1 MEELIDLGLL
11 LKASIDKIHTNRR
24 RIEILAEEIIET
36 VHELQNV
43 ANQTTDILGL
53 TIPHSNSRSTSG
65 SLEEEIRANKSR
77 VATGISLKELNLV
90 IEQLQYQFEEAVQ
103 FYKEFAVEKIT
114 RCTVSYAHTLY
125 NFSSCL
131 SKLGR
136 DKEALMTTTRT
147 YSFAA

>member
-77 VATGISLKELNLV
+77 VAT
-90 IEQLQYQFEEAVQ
+90 EQLQYQFEEAVQ